1 MSMLEKIFQNKGKSI
16 SVQTRSAEILRF
28 KENCLPVVI
37 PIHQRSKEIAAQLI
51 LCSVIKGRLY
61 LYALEKV

>member
-1 MSMLEKIFQNKGKSI
+1 MFEKIFQNKRKSI

-37 PIHQRSKEIAAQLI
+37 PRHQISKEIAEQLM
-51 LCSVIKGRLY
+51 LCPVIKG
-61 LYALEKV
+61 K

>member
-1 MSMLEKIFQNKGKSI
+1 MLGKIFQNKGKSI
-16 SVQTRSAEILRF
+16 SVQTRSADILRF

-37 PIHQRSKEIAAQLI
+37 PRHQRSKEIAEQLM
-51 LCSVIKGRLY
+51 LCSVIRGQKH